1 VLGGQ
6 SSGTWGRSYGI
17 VSEAATLQ
25 QTAATIADRLG
36 ESEAG
41 PRSLIIRIVKELG
54 QERTLAL
61 LDETM
66 QIEAN
71 GGMLLPD
78 GSRRRTP
85 GGVFFFLVKER
96 LTQAGEKQ
104 ILARVFWRWQ
114 GIAPQRTPSAPAST
128 APVAR
133 WAERGVW
140 LAALGE
146 TNGEAKTVKVTLIG
160 RPARVVEQ
168 EGFTLL
174 KMQQSGPLPSL
185 PNEI

>member
-1 VLGGQ
+1 R
-6 SSGTWGRSYGI
+6 RSYGI

-25 QTAATIADRLG
+25 QTAAAIADRLG

-71 GGMLLPD
+71 GGMQLPD

-96 LTQAGEKQ
+96 LAQAGEKQ
-104 ILARVFWRWQ
+104 IAARLFWR
-114 GIAPQRTPSAPAST
+114 
-128 APVAR
+128 
-133 WAERGVW
+133 
-140 LAALGE
+140 
-146 TNGEAKTVKVTLIG
+146 
-160 RPARVVEQ
+160 
-168 EGFTLL
+168 
-174 KMQQSGPLPSL
+174 
-185 PNEI
+185 